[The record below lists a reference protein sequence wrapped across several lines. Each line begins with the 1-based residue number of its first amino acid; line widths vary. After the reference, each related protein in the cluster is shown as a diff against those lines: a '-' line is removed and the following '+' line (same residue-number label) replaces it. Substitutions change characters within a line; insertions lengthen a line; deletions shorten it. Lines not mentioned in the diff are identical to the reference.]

1 MCHYCTYATQSYQ
14 EWNCIHQTNFTR
26 TRQTKKT
33 LNISHCI
40 WNPGSRYSNA
50 KHISKERNIDI
61 LLSFITTKTCLH
73 CFFVR
78 TKHSAP
84 SMLNHQENTRKKKTK
99 KYFCSLFI
107 MLKVITIKNYKTI
120 YYNIIYLARKHHV

>member
-1 MCHYCTYATQSYQ
+1 MQPNHIKNEIVY
-14 EWNCIHQTNFTR
+14 IKQTLR
-26 TRQTKKT
+26 EQDKPKP

-84 SMLNHQENTRKKKTK
+84 SMLNHQENTRKKKQK
-99 KYFCSLFI
+99 KIFLQFI
-107 MLKVITIKNYKTI
+107 YHAKSDYRKKLQNYI
-120 YYNIIYLARKHHV
+120 L